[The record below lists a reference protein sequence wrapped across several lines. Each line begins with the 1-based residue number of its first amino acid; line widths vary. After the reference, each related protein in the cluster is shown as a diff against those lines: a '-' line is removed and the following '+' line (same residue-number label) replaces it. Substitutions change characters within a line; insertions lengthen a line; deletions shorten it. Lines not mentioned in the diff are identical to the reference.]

1 MNKSNHNSINFAVSM
16 MLFTVFALFLTLV
29 LLTGASSF
37 RKVSEKAEERFTE
50 RTPLLYVTQKVRAAD
65 RSDSVRIAE
74 IDNIPVLILT
84 KPYGDDFGNSGEIYV
99 YIYEHDGFLK
109 EFYAFDFDD
118 SLPRLEIGEALFPVK
133 SMDFEWVTES
143 LLKITI
149 NENSIYINLSS
160 RGFAPPQTE
169 VLL

>member
-1 MNKSNHNSINFAVSM
+1 MNKRNHDSINFAVNM

-50 RTPLLYVTQKVRAAD
+50 RTPLLYITQKVRAAD
-65 RSDSVRIAE
+65 RIDSVRITE
-74 IDNIPVLILT
+74 INNIPVLVLI
-84 KPYGDDFGNSGEIYV
+84 KPYGDDYGNSGEIEI
-99 YIYEHDGFLK
+99 YIYEHDGYLK
-109 EFYAFDFDD
+109 EFYAFDFDE
-118 SLPRLEIGEALFPVK
+118 SEPRLEIGEALFPID

-160 RGFAPPQTE
+160 G
-169 VLL
+169 VSL

>member
-1 MNKSNHNSINFAVSM
+1 M

-65 RSDSVRIAE
+65 RVDSVRIAE
-74 IDNIPVLILT
+74 VDDIPVLILT
-84 KPYGDDFGNSGEIYV
+84 KPFGDDYGNSGEILI

-109 EFYAFDFDD
+109 EFFAFDSFEENP
-118 SLPRLEIGEALFPVK
+118 PRLEIGEALFPVE
-133 SMDFEWVTES
+133 SADFEWVTPS
-143 LLKITI
+143 LIKITI
-149 NENSIYINLSS
+149 NESSIYIGLSS
-160 RGFAPPQTE
+160 RGFELPQTE
-169 VLL
+169 VLP